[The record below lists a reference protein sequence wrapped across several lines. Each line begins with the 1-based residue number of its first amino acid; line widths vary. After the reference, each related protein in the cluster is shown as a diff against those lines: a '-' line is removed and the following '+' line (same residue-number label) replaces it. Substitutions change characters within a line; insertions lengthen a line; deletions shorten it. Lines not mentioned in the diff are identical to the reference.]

1 MKKASLLDLEP
12 GRAFLM
18 CNEVIARAAVH
29 AGVGVYAGYPG
40 SPTVEILE
48 NILDMASEVGFYA
61 EISTNEKVALET
73 AAGAAMA
80 GVRAMVSMKSVG
92 LNVASDTLFSLG
104 YTGVEA
110 GLVLVVAD
118 DPHAHSSQSEQ
129 DGRLY
134 APAALVPM
142 LEPAGPADAWDVVL
156 AAFETSERF
165 RVPVI
170 VRTVTRVNHQSGVV
184 EVGRIAPG
192 RVARVRWPHRPAR
205 FVTVGASARAF
216 HKAALERTEAVRG
229 HFEAIPLNRME
240 RHGSKVGVITSA
252 SCEGHARE
260 ALRITGMEV
269 SVLELAT
276 AWPMPENLVA
286 EFLSGLDSVV
296 VVEELSPF
304 LEDMV
309 ISVARRAGL
318 SVETAGKHTGHF
330 SPALEYSADIV
341 ADALARVQRVPFPG
355 GPAGA
360 AERAAVAAAGL
371 PSRPPTFCPGCP
383 HRASI
388 SILRT
393 ALRGIPHVVSSDIG
407 CYSMAPLEPLAWG
420 DSVLAMGAS
429 AGVACGLARVL
440 EEKVVAIIG
449 DSTFFHA
456 GLPAVANAAHHDS
469 DFVLV
474 LLDNGVTAMTGQQIH
489 PGTPEAQQPPG
500 ARRIAPEEVLRA
512 LGAVSVTIVDPY
524 DRKSAL
530 PQVKHALAGS
540 GFRAI
545 VFRRECALHSDRNKR
560 RRGER
565 IPVSEVSREACRSF
579 LTCIRD
585 FACPAISLD
594 AEGKAV
600 ISPDLCDGCLEC
612 AALCPNSAIAHRKEA
627 AE

>member
-1 MKKASLLDLEP
+1 MGRTALLDLEP

-48 NILDMASEVGFYA
+48 SMLDMAPGAGFTA

-80 GVRAMVSMKSVG
+80 GVRAMTSMKSVG

-142 LEPAGPADAWDVVL
+142 LEPSGPADAWDVVL

-165 RVPVI
+165 GVPVI

-184 EVGRIAPG
+184 EVHKAVPSSR
-192 RVARVRWPHRPAR
+192 ARMRWKHRPAR
-205 FVTVGASARAF
+205 FVTVAASARAF
-216 HKAALERTEAVRG
+216 HKAALERTEKVRG
-229 HFEAIPLNRME
+229 AFEDSPLNRME
-240 RHGSKVGVITSA
+240 RRGSKTGLIASA
-252 SCEGHARE
+252 SCEGHVRE
-260 ALRITGMEV
+260 ALRMTGAQV
-269 SVLELAT
+269 SLLTLAT
-276 AWPMPENLVA
+276 AWPMPEKLVE
-286 EFLSGLDSVV
+286 EFLSHLDMVI

-309 ISVARRAGL
+309 IRTAAGKSL
-318 SVETAGKHTGHF
+318 SVEIAGKHSGHF
-330 SPALEYSADIV
+330 SEALEYSADIV
-341 ADALARVQRVPFPG
+341 ADALVRVLGIPGDRQAARAV
-355 GPAGA
+355 
-360 AERAAVAAAGL
+360 ERAAAAAEGL

-383 HRASI
+383 HRASM

-393 ALRGIPHVVSSDIG
+393 ALRGTPHVVSSDIG

-429 AGVACGLARVL
+429 AGIACGLAKVL
-440 EEKVVAIIG
+440 EEKVIAIIG

-456 GLPAVANAAHHDS
+456 GLPAVANAAYHGT

-474 LLDNGVTAMTGQQIH
+474 LLDNGVTAMTGQQLH
-489 PGTPEAQQPPG
+489 PGTPEGQQPPG
-500 ARRIAPEEVLRA
+500 SRRIAPEEVLRA
-512 LGAVSVTIVDPY
+512 LGAGSVTIVDPY
-524 DRKSAL
+524 DRDNAL
-530 PQVKHALAGS
+530 PRVKEALAGS

-545 VFRRECALHSDRNKR
+545 VFRRECALHNDRNRR

-594 AEGKAV
+594 GEGKAD

-612 AALCPNSAIAHRKEA
+612 AALCPNAAIAHRKES
-627 AE
+627 EE

>member
-1 MKKASLLDLEP
+1 MGKTSLLDLEP

-29 AGVGVYAGYPG
+29 AGVGIYAGYPG

-48 NILDMASEVGFYA
+48 SMLEMASGAGFSA

-92 LNVASDTLFSLG
+92 LNVASDTFFSLG

-129 DGRLY
+129 DGRPY

-142 LEPAGPADAWDVVL
+142 LEPSGPADAWDVVL

-184 EVGRIAPG
+184 EVRRVVPG
-192 RVARVRWPHRPAR
+192 RRAKVHWPHGPAR

-216 HKAALERTEAVRG
+216 HKAALERTEEVRRS
-229 HFEAIPLNRME
+229 FEASPLNTVE
-240 RHGSKVGVITSA
+240 RRGSRVGVIASA
-252 SCEGHARE
+252 SCGGHARE
-260 ALRITGMEV
+260 ALRITGGEA
-269 SVLELAT
+269 SLLTLAT

-286 EFLSGLDSVV
+286 EFLSGLDRVV

-309 ISVARRAGL
+309 IRVAGRENL
-318 SVETAGKHTGHF
+318 SVEIAGKHSGHF
-330 SPALEYSADIV
+330 SPALEYNADIV
-341 ADALARVQRVPFPG
+341 ADALARVLRI
-355 GPAGA
+355 PAPVEPARA
-360 AERAAVAAAGL
+360 AETAAVAAEGL

-388 SILRT
+388 NILRT

-407 CYSMAPLEPLAWG
+407 CYSMAPLEPLVWG

-456 GLPAVANAAHHDS
+456 GMPAVANAAYHGI

-474 LLDNGVTAMTGQQIH
+474 LLDNGVTAMTGQQLH
-489 PGTPEAQQPPG
+489 PGTPEEQQPPG
-500 ARRIAPEEVLRA
+500 SRRIAPEEVLRA
-512 LGAVSVTIVDPY
+512 LGAGSVTIVDPY

-530 PQVKHALAGS
+530 PLVRQVLAGS

-545 VFRRECALHSDRNKR
+545 VFRRGCALHSDRNKR

-594 AEGKAV
+594 AEGKAA

-627 AE
+627 SE